1 MISVFIL
8 HHDKHHMCLENIEIH
23 TEDLKLGENQQFFH
37 IACLRLFLKGYNK
50 LNNINQALYEKLD
63 LISTSLKFNVFVL
76 KV

>member
-37 IACLRLFLKGYNK
+37 IACLRLFLKRYNTY
-50 LNNINQALYEKLD
+50 NNTNLTFYDKLD
-63 LISTSLKFNVFVL
+63 LSSIT
-76 KV
+76 